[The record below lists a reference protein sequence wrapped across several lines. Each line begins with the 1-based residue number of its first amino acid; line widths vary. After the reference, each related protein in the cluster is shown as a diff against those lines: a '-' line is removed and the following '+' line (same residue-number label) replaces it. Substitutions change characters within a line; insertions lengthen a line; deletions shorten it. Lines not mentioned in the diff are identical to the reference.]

1 MSIAETLLAVAV
13 GVVAGAY
20 AGLLGVGGG
29 IVMVPAMVLLLDQ
42 PQRVAEGTSLLAI
55 VGTSFLAARAHHES
69 RLVVP
74 RWAGL
79 LAAGGVAGAVL
90 GSMIAVT
97 IIEDEAVLGRVFGGF
112 LLVMAA
118 WIAKRPARKPD
129 PGEAE
134 GARNTQRHGRDR
146 HDA

>member
-1 MSIAETLLAVAV
+1 MTLAEILVAVAV

-55 VGTSFLAARAHHES
+55 VGSSFAAARAHHRN
-69 RLVVP
+69 RLILP

-79 LAAGGVAGAVL
+79 LAAGGVGGAVL
-90 GSMIAVT
+90 GSLAAVAL
-97 IIEDEAVLGRVFGGF
+97 IDDEDVLRRIFGAFLILMAVQIV
-112 LLVMAA
+112 
-118 WIAKRPARKPD
+118 ARRS
-129 PGEAE
+129 GEKV
-134 GARNTQRHGRDR
+134 
-146 HDA
+146 

>member
-1 MSIAETLLAVAV
+1 MSLADALVAVAV

-55 VGTSFLAARAHHES
+55 VGTSFVAARAHHRN
-69 RLVVP
+69 RLILP

-79 LAAGGVAGAVL
+79 LATGGVGGAVL
-90 GSMIAVT
+90 GSLIAVT
-97 IIEDEAVLGRVFGGF
+97 LIDDEVVLQRIFGVF
-112 LLVMAA
+112 LIVMAV
-118 WIAKRPARKPD
+118 WIVARRR
-129 PGEAE
+129 GERA
-134 GARNTQRHGRDR
+134 
-146 HDA
+146 